1 MNSIEKFVDQL
12 IHAGP
17 QKKTPDVDALAA
29 RAPVSVPASA
39 VPRPEADAKVA
50 VVDLQRLAASGMI
63 TPVNT
68 RSLIAEEYRAIKRP
82 LLKNVLNPQVGTNSH
97 PNLIMVT
104 SALPGE
110 GKSFT
115 SINLAMSIAME
126 MDHTV
131 LLVEADV
138 PKPAIAGYLG
148 LAKEE
153 PGLVD
158 YLADERLSLEELLF
172 RTNIPKLTLLRSG
185 RQHPQ
190 ATELL
195 ASQNMRRLTQELAQR
210 YPDRVVIFDS
220 PPMLVS
226 SEAVALAGLVG
237 QVVMVIESGKTP
249 QRVVKDALALIG
261 TDKFVGVVLNKSQGG
276 SSQGYG
282 YGHYGTYGYGRE

>member
-1 MNSIEKFVDQL
+1 MNSIEKFVDRL
-12 IHAGP
+12 IHASP
-17 QKKTPDVDALAA
+17 QGKSPDAD
-29 RAPVSVPASA
+29 APVARTAAPLSTLTTSKSGAES
-39 VPRPEADAKVA
+39 EVA
-50 VVDLQRLAASGMI
+50 VVDMQRLATAGMI
-63 TPVNT
+63 TPTNT

-82 LLKNVLNPQVGTNSH
+82 LLKNVTNAQAAAYSH
-97 PNLIMVT
+97 ANLIMVT

-153 PGLVD
+153 KGLVD
-158 YLADERLSLEELLF
+158 YLADERLGLEELLF
-172 RTNIPKLTLLRSG
+172 RTNIPKLTLLRAG

-210 YPDRVVIFDS
+210 YPDRVVIFDA
-220 PPMLVS
+220 PPLLVS
-226 SEAVALAGLVG
+226 SEAVVLAGLVG

-261 TDKFVGVVLNKSQGG
+261 SDKFVGVVLNKSQGG

>member
-1 MNSIEKFVDQL
+1 MNSIEKFVDRL
-12 IHAGP
+12 IHAAP
-17 QKKTPDVDALAA
+17 PKVAEVDPSGA
-29 RAPVSVPASA
+29 RVSTA
-39 VPRPEADAKVA
+39 VPVQPVAKAGSESEMA
-50 VVDLQRLAASGMI
+50 VVDLERLAAAGMI
-63 TPVNT
+63 TPTNT

-82 LLKNVLNPQVGTNSH
+82 LLKNILNPQANTHSH
-97 PNLIMVT
+97 PNLIMIT

-115 SINLAMSIAME
+115 SVNLAVSIAME

-138 PKPAIAGYLG
+138 PKPALAGYLG
-148 LAKEE
+148 LAREE
-153 PGLVD
+153 AGLVD
-158 YLADERLSLEELLF
+158 YLADECIELETLLF

-195 ASQNMRRLTQELAQR
+195 ASQNMRRLTLELAQR
-210 YPDRVVIFDS
+210 YPNRVVIFDA

-226 SEAVALAGLVG
+226 SEAVALAALVG
-237 QVVMVIESGKTP
+237 QVVMVVESGKTP

-261 TDKFVGVVLNKSQGG
+261 TDKFIGVVLNKSHGG
-276 SSQGYG
+276 ASQGYG

>member
-17 QKKTPDVDALAA
+17 QKTPDVDALVA
-29 RAPVSVPASA
+29 RAPVPVPAPA
-39 VPRPEADAKVA
+39 MPKPEADAKIA

>member
-1 MNSIEKFVDQL
+1 MNSIEKFVDRL
-12 IHAGP
+12 IQVGP
-17 QKKTPDVDALAA
+17 PGKTPDDDPPMA
-29 RAPVSVPASA
+29 RAPTAPA
-39 VPRPEADAKVA
+39 VPTPKSGVEPEVA
-50 VVDLQRLAASGMI
+50 VVDIQRLAAAGMI
-63 TPVNT
+63 TPTNT
-68 RSLIAEEYRAIKRP
+68 RSLIAEEYRAIKRT
-82 LLKNVLNPQVGTNSH
+82 LLKNVTAAQATTNNH
-97 PNLIMVT
+97 ANLIMIT
-104 SALPGE
+104 SSLPGE

-153 PGLVD
+153 KGLVD
-158 YLADERLSLEELLF
+158 YLADEHLELESLLF

-210 YPDRVVIFDS
+210 YPDRVVIFDA
-220 PPMLVS
+220 PPLLVS
-226 SEAVALAGLVG
+226 SEAVVLAGLVG

-261 TDKFVGVVLNKSQGG
+261 SDKFVGVVLNKSQGG

>member
-1 MNSIEKFVDQL
+1 MNSIEKFVDRL
-12 IHAGP
+12 IHAAP
-17 QKKTPDVDALAA
+17 PKVAEVDPSE
-29 RAPVSVPASA
+29 APVSTA
-39 VPRPEADAKVA
+39 VPVRPVAKAGVESEMA
-50 VVDLQRLAASGMI
+50 VVDLERLAAAGMI
-63 TPVNT
+63 TPSNT

-82 LLKNVLNPQVGTNSH
+82 LLKNILNPQANVHGH
-97 PNLIMVT
+97 PNLIMIT

-115 SINLAMSIAME
+115 SVNLAMSIAME

-138 PKPAIAGYLG
+138 PKPALAGYLG
-148 LAKEE
+148 LAKDEA
-153 PGLVD
+153 GLVD
-158 YLADERLSLEELLF
+158 YLADERIELETLLF

-185 RQHPQ
+185 RQHPH

-195 ASQNMRRLTQELAQR
+195 ASQNMRRLTLELAQR
-210 YPDRVVIFDS
+210 YPNRVVIFDA

-226 SEAVALAGLVG
+226 SEAVALAALVG
-237 QVVMVIESGKTP
+237 QVVMVVESGKTP

-261 TDKFVGVVLNKSQGG
+261 TDKFIGVVLNKSHGG
-276 SSQGYG
+276 ASQGYG

>member
-1 MNSIEKFVDQL
+1 MNSIEKFVDRL
-12 IHAGP
+12 INAGAQEKRP
-17 QKKTPDVDALAA
+17 HTDAAMARIPGVVQSVTFKSDAEPEVAA
-29 RAPVSVPASA
+29 I
-39 VPRPEADAKVA
+39 DM
-50 VVDLQRLAASGMI
+50 QRLAAAGMI
-63 TPVNT
+63 TPTNT

-82 LLKNVLNPQVGTNSH
+82 LLKNVLNPQTTTHSH
-97 PNLIMVT
+97 ANLIMVT

-126 MDHTV
+126 LDHTV

-148 LAKEE
+148 LPKEE

-158 YLADERLSLEELLF
+158 YLADEHLGLEGLLF
-172 RTNIPKLTLLRSG
+172 RTNIPKLTLLRAG

-190 ATELL
+190 ATECL
-195 ASQNMRRLTQELAQR
+195 AILNMRRLTQELAQR
-210 YPDRVVIFDS
+210 YPDRVVIFDA

-226 SEAVALAGLVG
+226 SEAVVLAGLVG
-237 QVVMVIESGKTP
+237 QVVMVVESGKTP

-261 TDKFVGVVLNKSQGG
+261 TDKYVGVVLNKSQGG

-282 YGHYGTYGYGRE
+282 YGHYGAYGNERK

>member
-1 MNSIEKFVDQL
+1 MNSIEKFVDRL
-12 IHAGP
+12 LHAAP
-17 QKKTPDVDALAA
+17 QKGAEVDTSGA
-29 RAPVSVPASA
+29 RVSTA
-39 VPRPEADAKVA
+39 VPVPPVAKAGVEAEMA
-50 VVDLQRLAASGMI
+50 VVDLERLATAGMI
-63 TPVNT
+63 TPANT

-82 LLKNVLNPQVGTNSH
+82 LLKNILNPQANAHSH
-97 PNLIMVT
+97 PNLIMIT

-115 SINLAMSIAME
+115 SVNLAVSIAME

-138 PKPAIAGYLG
+138 PKPALAGYLG
-148 LAKEE
+148 LAREE
-153 PGLVD
+153 AGLVD
-158 YLADERLSLEELLF
+158 YLADERIELETLLF

-195 ASQNMRRLTQELAQR
+195 ASQNMRRLTLELAQR
-210 YPDRVVIFDS
+210 YPNRVVIFDA

-226 SEAVALAGLVG
+226 SEAVALAALVG
-237 QVVMVIESGKTP
+237 QVVMVVESGKTP

-261 TDKFVGVVLNKSQGG
+261 TDKFIGVVLNKSHGG
-276 SSQGYG
+276 ASQGYG

>member
-12 IHAGP
+12 IHSAP
-17 QKKTPDVDALAA
+17 QGKRSDIDTAAA
-29 RAPVSVPASA
+29 RAPAAVSTLTVAKPAA
-39 VPRPEADAKVA
+39 EPDVA
-50 VVDLQRLAASGMI
+50 VVDLQRLTAAGMI
-63 TPVNT
+63 TPANT

-82 LLKNVLNPQVGTNSH
+82 LLKNVLNPQMSSHSH

-148 LAKEE
+148 LDVEE
-153 PGLVD
+153 KGLVD
-158 YLADERLSLEELLF
+158 YLADENQELEELLF

-195 ASQNMRRLTQELAQR
+195 ASQHMRRLTQELAQR
-210 YPDRVVIFDS
+210 YPDRVVIFDA

>member
-1 MNSIEKFVDQL
+1 MNSIEKFVDRL

-17 QKKTPDVDALAA
+17 QENNPVADATAA
-29 RAPVSVPASA
+29 RTTGA
-39 VPRPEADAKVA
+39 VQGVA
-50 VVDLQRLAASGMI
+50 VSKPSHESEIAVIDLQRLAAAGMI
-63 TPVNT
+63 TPSNA

-82 LLKNVLNPQVGTNSH
+82 LLKNVTDPQTTSQNLA
-97 PNLIMVT
+97 NLIMVT

-115 SINLAMSIAME
+115 SINLALSIAME

-148 LAKEE
+148 LRKEE
-153 PGLVD
+153 KGLVD
-158 YLADERLSLEELLF
+158 YLADERIALGELLF
-172 RTNIPKLTLLRSG
+172 RTNIPKLTLLRAG

-195 ASQNMRRLTQELAQR
+195 ASQNMRRLTHELAQR
-210 YPDRVVIFDS
+210 YRDRVVIFDA

-226 SEAVALAGLVG
+226 SEAVTLAGLVG
-237 QVVMVIESGKTP
+237 QVVMVVEAGKTP
-249 QRVVKDALALIG
+249 QQVVKDALALIG

-282 YGHYGTYGYGRE
+282 YGYHGTYGYGRD